1 MKPKFRLE
9 HAQSNTGV
17 HRRDFMKFCGVVA
30 TALSLDITFVPK
42 IAEALTSDN
51 RPPVLWLHFAECTGC
66 TESILRTSSPWMDE
80 LLFDTIS
87 LDYHETL
94 MAAAGHTVEALL
106 TQAADVHKGEFFCV
120 VEGAIP
126 TADNGIYGTI
136 GGRTMLSI
144 AEEILPKARAVIA
157 CGTCAAYGGVAA
169 ASPNP
174 TGAKGVQD
182 ALPNLNV
189 PVVNLPGCPPNPVN
203 FVAVIANYLLNDMLP
218 AMDSLRRP
226 TFAYGRTVH
235 DRCPYEEDSLE
246 RFCLENQGCKG
257 PRTRNNCSTIKFNDG
272 TSFPM
277 QVGHPCIGCSEPNFW
292 DTMTPVYR
300 GSVEE
305 SEDDYPSGGTGDTP
319 LEGGGGETP
328 PTDGGG
334 ETPPTD
340 GGGETPPTDGGGE
353 TPPTDGG
360 GETPPTD
367 GGGETPPTDGGDTPT
382 DNPNKGNGRDKN
394 ADRGN
399 KKK

>member
-1 MKPKFRLE
+1 MCMKPKFRLE
-9 HAQSNTGV
+9 QAQTTKGV

-30 TALSLDITFVPK
+30 TALSLDITFIPK

-87 LDYHETL
+87 LEYHETL

-106 TQAADVHKGEFFCV
+106 AEAAAVHQGEFFCV

-144 AEEILPKARAVIA
+144 AEEILPKAKAVIA
-157 CGTCAAYGGVAA
+157 CGTCAAYGGLAA

-182 ALPNLNV
+182 ALPSLNV
-189 PVVNLPGCPPNPVN
+189 PVINLPGCPPNPVN
-203 FVAVIANYLLNDMLP
+203 FVAVITSYLLNGQLP
-218 AMDSLRRP
+218 ALDSLGRP
-226 TFAYGRTVH
+226 TFAHGRTVH
-235 DRCPYEEDSLE
+235 DRCPYDEDSLE
-246 RFCLENQGCKG
+246 RFCLEHQGCKG

-292 DTMTPVYR
+292 DTMSPVYS

-305 SEDDYPSGGTGDTP
+305 SGGSDDYPSGGGSDI
-319 LEGGGGETP
+319 
-328 PTDGGG
+328 
-334 ETPPTD
+334 
-340 GGGETPPTDGGGE
+340 
-353 TPPTDGG
+353 
-360 GETPPTD
+360 
-367 GGGETPPTDGGDTPT
+367 PTDGGDIPT
-382 DNPNKGNGRDKN
+382 DGTGDIPTDGSTKGNGRVKN

-399 KKK
+399 KKSSSN